1 MILESATLHKLLCDI
16 LNNTNVSVD
25 ETRWNNIE
33 VRINK
38 TLRALADEI
47 EQKQVEAAPVAPSK
61 TPPVV
66 TRGDGIPVR
75 DQAMGIELFKAQC
88 RISALERELAA
99 ARTERAALR
108 QPGMVMV
115 PMEPTSAMLEC
126 GYKVNTPLLS

>member
-47 EQKQVEAAPVAPSK
+47 EQKQVEAAPVAPSE
-61 TPPVV
+61 TPETDAVSITPLMAEAC
-66 TRGDGIPVR
+66 TPHKWD
-75 DQAMGIELFKAQC
+75 ELVKLA
-88 RISALERELAA
+88 RHLERSTGL
-99 ARTERAALR
+99 
-108 QPGMVMV
+108 G
-115 PMEPTSAMLEC
+115 
-126 GYKVNTPLLS
+126 